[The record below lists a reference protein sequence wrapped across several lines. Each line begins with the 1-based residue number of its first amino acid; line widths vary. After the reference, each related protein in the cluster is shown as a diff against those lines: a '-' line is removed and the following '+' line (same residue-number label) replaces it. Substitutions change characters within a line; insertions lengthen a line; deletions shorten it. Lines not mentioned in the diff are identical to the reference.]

1 MRSAEYD
8 AFGPWIVPV
17 VTPDLVP
24 PLYRDHPL
32 DLERAVLV
40 LKVPRNIT
48 RRDAT
53 PDMDLYD
60 HLVVVEE
67 DRLELLSRAPGG
79 YDVQTIQHSQVAA
92 IDYGADLLDG
102 WLTLFTTE
110 IRRAPTGGGVG
121 DARAPG
127 EPALTMRYNA
137 ASEEIVESL
146 VTTLR
151 RLALGAPASVKV
163 LGTTPGRTAPAPGP
177 APEPSA
183 GALLGLLDLGD
194 LDIGLVTT
202 QHAIARAEP
211 GLRVLGLHGR
221 RRIAPSNREVLGR
234 VVDLFVPTTLHAAIV
249 LAGDREVHVLRRR
262 HAVIR
267 SRRPESSIGRTV
279 LILPRCAAATVRDD
293 ERFVGARVFSVPVGT
308 AVIELVVPAGS
319 SSERALVDVLGVLRP
334 EHVPLRA

>member
-32 DLERAVLV
+32 DLERAVMV

-67 DRLELLSRAPGG
+67 DRLELLSRVPGG
-79 YDVQTIQHSQVAA
+79 YDVQSIQHSQVAA

-110 IRRAPTGGGVG
+110 ILRAPVG
-121 DARAPG
+121 DARARD
-127 EPALTMRYNA
+127 EPALTLRYNA
-137 ASEEIVESL
+137 ASEEIVERL
-146 VTTLR
+146 VATLR
-151 RLALGAPASVKV
+151 RLALGAPTRAKV
-163 LGTTPGRTAPAPGP
+163 LGATPGRTAQA
-177 APEPSA
+177 AAPSA

-221 RRIAPSNREVLGR
+221 QRIAPSNREVLGR
-234 VVDLFVPTTLHAAIV
+234 IVDVFVPTTLHAAIV
-249 LAGDREVHVLRRR
+249 LAGDRELHVLRRR
-262 HAVIR
+262 HAVAR
-267 SRRPESSIGRTV
+267 SRRPENSIGRTV
-279 LILPRCAAATVRDD
+279 LFLPRCAAATVRDD

-308 AVIELVVPAGS
+308 AVVELVVPAGS
-319 SSERALVDVLGVLRP
+319 SSERALVDALGVLRP
-334 EHVPLRA
+334 EHVPLRR